1 MLHNGLTL
9 GPPQLVFP
17 LITISRDEG
26 SDWLRVNR
34 HRGRCGGYLGGV
46 LEVWGVCWGCAS
58 TATDLYTPVS
68 DHGGEGQV
76 PAVIESSNGITF
88 DTLCTEMYSLIK
100 VQASV
105 YKIVLS

>member
-1 MLHNGLTL
+1 MKVQIGCELIDTGGGVGGIL
-9 GPPQLVFP
+9 GV
-17 LITISRDEG
+17 SW
-26 SDWLRVNR
+26 S
-34 HRGRCGGYLGGV
+34 CGGYL
-46 LEVWGVCWGCAS
+46 WGVPPQP
-58 TATDLYTPVS
+58 TDLYTPVS

-105 YKIVLS
+105 YKIVLTIYLTYGTLKYDFYFLI

>member
-1 MLHNGLTL
+1 M
-9 GPPQLVFP
+9 
-17 LITISRDEG
+17 EG
-26 SDWLRVNR
+26 
-34 HRGRCGGYLGGV
+34 GGAL
-46 LEVWGVCWGCAS
+46 GCAS
-58 TATDLYTPVS
+58 IAPDLYTPVS

-105 YKIVLS
+105 YKIVLTIYLTYGTLKYDFYFLI

>member
-1 MLHNGLTL
+1 M
-9 GPPQLVFP
+9 
-17 LITISRDEG
+17 EG
-26 SDWLRVNR
+26 
-34 HRGRCGGYLGGV
+34 GGV
-46 LEVWGVCWGCAS
+46 LGCAS

-105 YKIVLS
+105 YKIVLTIYLTYGTLKYDFYFLI